1 MQKQSRTSRA
11 RSRICTGILSIRKKF
26 RHRFILQSCFMLFC
40 RRSLQLSAS
49 QLQTLQRESM
59 KTSRRSTR
67 VAGSSHNSKLLK
79 VKENTQL
86 KRAVNS
92 SRKQQSTVEAVEQQ
106 MTRTRTGSATQM
118 QSPRELFGIIQQQ
131 RATWT
136 TIGIILKTMTT
147 SMTTTTTCPR
157 SK

>member
-26 RHRFILQSCFMLFC
+26 RHRLILSCFMLFC
-40 RRSLQLSAS
+40 RRSQQLSAS
-49 QLQTLQRESM
+49 QLQTQQRESM

-86 KRAVNS
+86 KGAVNS
-92 SRKQQSTVEAVEQQ
+92 LRKQQSMAEAAGQQ
-106 MTRTRTGSATQM
+106 MTRTCTGSATQM

-136 TIGIILKTMTT
+136 TTGIILKTMTT
-147 SMTTTTTCPR
+147 SMTMTTTCPR